1 MKIEIE
7 VKELITLLDYI
18 KEQRKPIGNT
28 DDLVKVIKEKLPEKT
43 KKLMESSERFVKTSS
58 INSGNSINWK
68 C

>member
-7 VKELITLLDYI
+7 AKELTALLDYI
-18 KEQRKPIGNT
+18 KEQRKPIGNA
-28 DDLVKVIKEKLPEKT
+28 DDLAKVIKEKLPEKT
-43 KKLMESSERFVKTSS
+43 KKLMESSERFVKTFS

>member
-7 VKELITLLDYI
+7 AEELIAILDYI
-18 KEQRKPIGNT
+18 KGQRGLIGNA
-28 DDLVKVIKEKLPEKT
+28 DDLAKVIKEKLPEKT

>member
-7 VKELITLLDYI
+7 AEELIAILDYI
-18 KEQRKPIGNT
+18 KGQRGLIGNA
-28 DDLVKVIKEKLPEKT
+28 DDLAKAIKEKLPEKT

>member
-1 MKIEIE
+1 MKIEIDA
-7 VKELITLLDYI
+7 KELIAILDYI
-18 KEQRKPIGNT
+18 KEQRNLVENV
-28 DDLVKVIKEKLPEKT
+28 DDLAKVIKEKLPEKT

>member
-7 VKELITLLDYI
+7 TKELTAFLDYI
-18 KEQRKPIGNT
+18 KGQREPIGNA
-28 DDLVKVIKEKLPEKT
+28 DDLAKVIKEKLPEKT
-43 KKLMESSERFVKTSS
+43 RKLMESSERFVKTSS